1 MRVSGA
7 CKLLLP
13 GALLLATLAGCP
25 LRPPAA
31 IPPAAAPPP
40 AAQAAGVAP
49 LQGEPYDID
58 GPASLLTILVYR
70 GGALASVG
78 HNHVIAS
85 HQLSGSIYVPADIR
99 RSRCEIH
106 VPVATLSVDEASLRA
121 QPSGADF
128 PPDVSE
134 SAKEGTRHNMLGD
147 ALLDAGEFPEI
158 VLHASLDADAG
169 PAGDG
174 GGAAPGAAPASDAAP
189 ASATG
194 TLLAQVQAT
203 VHGRQRSFAVPVRY
217 ELSAGTLTV
226 SGATSLRQSEL
237 GLTPFSAML
246 GALQVQDEMRVAFR
260 IVAHVAQTRR
270 AALSAIRAR

>member
-121 QPSGADF
+121 QQSGADF

-174 GGAAPGAAPASDAAP
+174 GGAAPGAAP

-246 GALQVQDEMRVAFR
+246 GALQVQDEMQVTFR

>member
-1 MRVSGA
+1 MRVSGP

-40 AAQAAGVAP
+40 AAPAAGVAP

-85 HQLSGSIYVPADIR
+85 HELGGSVYVPADMR
-99 RSRCEIH
+99 LSRCEIH

-121 QPSGADF
+121 QQSGADF

-147 ALLDAGEFPEI
+147 ALLDAADFPEI
-158 VLHASLDADAG
+158 VLRG
-169 PAGDG
+169 YG
-174 GGAAPGAAPASDAAP
+174 GGAAPGAAPASAA
-189 ASATG
+189 G
-194 TLLAQVQAT
+194 TLLAQVQVT
-203 VHGRQRSFAVPVRY
+203 VRGRQRSFAVPVRY
-217 ELSAGTLTV
+217 ELAAGTLTL

-246 GALQVQDEMRVAFR
+246 GALQVQDEMQVAFR
-260 IVAHVAQTRR
+260 IVAHVAAVTHS
-270 AALSAIRAR
+270 AAGQK

>member
-1 MRVSGA
+1 MRVSGP

-13 GALLLATLAGCP
+13 GALLLATLTGCP

-31 IPPAAAPPP
+31 MPPAAAPPP
-40 AAQAAGVAP
+40 AAQAAAQAAGVTP

-85 HQLSGSIYVPADIR
+85 HQLGGSIYVPADIR
-99 RSRCEIH
+99 RSRCEIQ
-106 VPVATLSVDEASLRA
+106 VPVATLSIDEASLRA
-121 QPSGADF
+121 QQSGADF

-158 VLHASLDADAG
+158 VLHANLDADAG

-174 GGAAPGAAPASDAAP
+174 GGGAPGTAP

-203 VHGRQRSFAVPVRY
+203 VRGRQRSFAVPVRY
-217 ELSAGTLTV
+217 ELAGGTLTL

-246 GALQVQDEMRVAFR
+246 GALQVQDEMQVAFR
-260 IVAHVAQTRR
+260 IVAHLASVTHSPAGQK
-270 AALSAIRAR
+270 

>member
-1 MRVSGA
+1 MSGP
-7 CKLLLP
+7 CKLLLA
-13 GALLLATLAGCP
+13 GALLLATLTGCP

-40 AAQAAGVAP
+40 AAQAAAQAAGVTP

-85 HQLSGSIYVPADIR
+85 HQLGGTFYVPADIR
-99 RSRCEIH
+99 RSRGEIQ

-121 QPSGADF
+121 QQSGADF

-158 VLHASLDADAG
+158 VLHANLDADAG

-174 GGAAPGAAPASDAAP
+174 GGGAPGAAP

-203 VHGRQRSFAVPVRY
+203 VRGRQRSFAVPVRY
-217 ELSAGTLTV
+217 ELAGGTLTL

-246 GALQVQDEMRVAFR
+246 GALQVQDEMQVAFR
-260 IVAHVAQTRR
+260 IVAHLASVTHSPAGQK
-270 AALSAIRAR
+270 

>member
-1 MRVSGA
+1 MRVTGP

-40 AAQAAGVAP
+40 AAPAAGVAP

-85 HQLSGSIYVPADIR
+85 HELGGSVYVPADMR
-99 RSRCEIH
+99 LSRCEIH

-121 QPSGADF
+121 QQSGADF

-147 ALLDAGEFPEI
+147 ALLEADEFPEI
-158 VLHASLDADAG
+158 VLRASLDPG

-174 GGAAPGAAPASDAAP
+174 GSAAP
-189 ASATG
+189 ASAAG
-194 TLLAQVQAT
+194 TLLAQVQVT
-203 VHGRQRSFAVPVRY
+203 VRGRQRSFAVPVRY
-217 ELSAGTLTV
+217 ELAAGTLTL

-246 GALQVQDEMRVAFR
+246 GALQVQDEMQVAFR
-260 IVAHVAQTRR
+260 IVARVAAVTHS
-270 AALSAIRAR
+270 AAGQK

>member
-1 MRVSGA
+1 MRVSGP

-25 LRPPAA
+25 LRPPAVT
-31 IPPAAAPPP
+31 PPAVAPPP
-40 AAQAAGVAP
+40 AAQAGGAAP

-85 HQLSGSIYVPADIR
+85 HQLGGSVYVPADMR
-99 RSRCEIH
+99 GSRCEIH

-121 QPSGADF
+121 QQSGGDF

-134 SAKEGTRHNMLGD
+134 SAKEGTRRNMLGA
-147 ALLDAGEFPEI
+147 ALLDAAEFPEI
-158 VLHASLDADAG
+158 VLRASLDPG
-169 PAGDG
+169 PAADG
-174 GGAAPGAAPASDAAP
+174 GGGAPGAAPV
-189 ASATG
+189 SAVG
-194 TLLAQVQAT
+194 TLLAQVQTT
-203 VHGRQRSFAVPVRY
+203 VRGQQRSFAVPVRY
-217 ELSAGTLTV
+217 ELAAGTLTV

-246 GALQVQDEMRVAFR
+246 GALQVQDEMQVAFR
-260 IVAHVAQTRR
+260 IVAHVASVTH
-270 AALSAIRAR
+270 SAPEQK